1 MPKLSPEQ
9 QAARRLRIVDAA
21 ERCFSRNGFHRTT
34 MQDICK
40 EAGISPGALYLYFD
54 SKEAL
59 IEALTERDREQ
70 FAGHFANAGE
80 GDDFAAVLEHVFR
93 VCVVDQPPHKS
104 ALCIEI
110 GAESTRNPAI
120 AATMRRFD
128 ESLRAS
134 LMLWLGDAQRKGL
147 IDPVQPLEQ
156 ALTAAIVIADGFMW
170 RRAVDQNFDVEAA
183 APLMTAMISSVLRP
197 VKPAPNAK
205 SRKTPHKAA
214 PESVA

>member
-197 VKPAPNAK
+197 LKPAPNAK

>member
-1 MPKLSPEQ
+1 MPKLSPQQ

-21 ERCFSRNGFHRTT
+21 ERCFARNGFHRTT

-40 EAGISPGALYLYFD
+40 EAGISPGALYLYFN

-70 FAGHFANAGE
+70 FAAHFANAGE
-80 GDDFAAVLEHVFR
+80 GDDFAAVLEHLFR

-134 LMLWLGDAQRKGL
+134 LLVWLGDAQRRGL
-147 IDPVQPLEQ
+147 IEPVGPLEQ
-156 ALTAAIVIADGFMW
+156 ALTAAIVIADGFLW
-170 RRAVDQNFDVEAA
+170 RRAVDQTFDVEAA
-183 APLMTAMISSVLRP
+183 APVMTAMIMSILRP
-197 VKPAPNAK
+197 VKPATNSK
-205 SRKTPHKAA
+205 SRKTPQKAA

>member
-1 MPKLSPEQ
+1 MPKLSPQQ

-40 EAGISPGALYLYFD
+40 EAGISPGALYLYFN

-197 VKPAPNAK
+197 AKPAPNAK